1 VKNDVLHFENEVA
14 RSRLTVSSNR
24 QVTGALPSLANPR
37 EQEYRQV
44 ERYHS
49 AAEVALLCKKFEAS
63 DFESFDAYYD
73 SLTNTNED
81 MYPGRYQSP
90 VPLSYAPCSVS
101 LFTAVGVRESP

>member
-1 VKNDVLHFENEVA
+1 MKNDVLHFENEVA
-14 RSRLTVSSNR
+14 RSRLTVSSSR
-24 QVTGALPSLANPR
+24 QVTGVLPFLANPR
-37 EQEYRQV
+37 EQEDRQV

-81 MYPGRYQSP
+81 MHPGRYHPCRYLMRRALSACSP
-90 VPLSYAPCSVS
+90 RLESES
-101 LFTAVGVRESP
+101 L